1 MGTIDS
7 RIIEEIKRYKS
18 INKYVLEQAVPGT
31 DEPAPALPPAGAET
45 TPAPGGAMPELG
57 ADVPA
62 GPAESTPEFVD
73 TNADSDVEKLGANG
87 ESETKSTDESGTE
100 EMDITDLV
108 SAQKDTLQKQDDYF
122 TQLFQQLETLESKL
136 GEMDVLMSKVNSLET
151 KLEKYRPKTPQEKL
165 ELRSLDSGPYNQK
178 LSDFFV
184 DKEQQME
191 KSGKN
196 EYVLTSDDVENYSAS
211 DIRDTFNI
219 ENPKKNFGI

>member
-18 INKYVLEQAVPGT
+18 INQYVLEQAVPPT
-31 DEPAPALPPAGAET
+31 DEQEPALPPAGEGIAPE
-45 TPAPGGAMPELG
+45 PAPGVTPELG
-57 ADVPA
+57 TETP
-62 GPAESTPEFVD
+62 GSTTPEFVD
-73 TNADSDVEKLGANG
+73 TSIDTDVEKLGANG
-87 ESETKSTDESGTE
+87 KTETPSTDETGTDE
-100 EMDITDLV
+100 LDITDLV
-108 SAQKDTLQKQDDYF
+108 TAQKDTNQKQDDYF
-122 TQLFQQLETLESKL
+122 GRLFQQIENLESKL
-136 GEMDVLMSKVNSLET
+136 GEMDVLMDKVNSLET

-178 LSDFFV
+178 LSDYFI
-184 DKEQQME
+184 DKEPQME

-196 EYVLTSDDVENYSAS
+196 EYILTSDEVENYSPS